1 MRNKIIIDSAV
12 PYIQGVFEPWCDV
25 VYEAGSK
32 IDRAMASDADAL
44 VIRTRTHCDK
54 ALLEGSS
61 VKVVSTATIGMDHI
75 DTEWCRRAGIAVFN
89 APGCNAD
96 AVMEYVF
103 AALNAISAK
112 KGVDMAGRTLGV
124 IGVGHVGGKVVD
136 MALQRGF
143 KVLKSDPPRELAE
156 GCGGFTPL
164 PELLEKSD
172 IVTLH
177 IPLWPENVNF
187 ADDSFFAALRPGT
200 VFINASRGEVVDE
213 EALKAAAHRLGGIV
227 MDVFRN
233 EPHLDPE
240 VIKVADIVTP
250 HIAGYSNLGKINGT
264 VAAVRRVAEVLDI
277 EELKQFS
284 IKHDHKPFDIEAYD
298 IMADDAALRAHPE
311 DFEQLRSHY
320 KLRG

>member
-1 MRNKIIIDSAV
+1 MRYRIIIDSAI
-12 PYIQGVFEPWCDV
+12 PYIRGVFEPWCDV
-25 VYEAGSK
+25 VYEAGAK
-32 IDRAMASDADAL
+32 IDSAMVRDADAL
-44 VIRTRTHCDK
+44 IIRTRTHCGK
-54 ALLEGSS
+54 ALLDGSS

-75 DTEWCRRAGIAVFN
+75 DCEWCGSAGIAVFN

-103 AALNAISAK
+103 AALNAISAR
-112 KGVDMAGRTLGV
+112 KGIDMQGKTLGV
-124 IGVGHVGGKVVD
+124 IGVGHVGSRVVD

-143 KVLKSDPPRELAE
+143 KVLMSDPPRELAE
-156 GCGGFTPL
+156 GGEGFTPL
-164 PELLEKSD
+164 AELLDKSD

-187 ADDSFFAALRPGT
+187 ADEKFFMALRPGT

-213 EALKAAAHRLGGIV
+213 EALKAEAHRLGGVV

-233 EPHLDPE
+233 EPQIDPD
-240 VIKVADIVTP
+240 VIRVADIITP
-250 HIAGYSNLGKINGT
+250 HIAGYSNVGKINGT
-264 VAAVRRVAEVLDI
+264 VAAVRGVAEVLDI

-284 IKHDHKPFDIEAYD
+284 IVHDHKPFDIEAYD

-320 KLRG
+320 RLRG